1 MKAILTTPL
10 DWREWIRF
18 TDCVLGVGLVSTA
31 MEQGALGCGGQLQAV
46 HQTTRED
53 GGVGKGGRRGKSR
66 TQHSDVVDGRNAVH
80 AYRVTSLRCD
90 A

>member
-10 DWREWIRF
+10 DWSEWIRF

-53 GGVGKGGRRGKSR
+53 GGVGKGGGGEVNRALSIAMWSMAG
-66 TQHSDVVDGRNAVH
+66 TP
-80 AYRVTSLRCD
+80 YMLIE
-90 A
+90 